1 MESHEKNAL
10 DWEPIRVAI
19 FPMNIYEDEQ
29 GKYLIQ
35 VVLEK
40 AKAKIQGTL
49 NVRRAKGTLKLAR
62 PCLVRWSGGMHA
74 GKCQS
79 YGPAAYACMSSGL
92 QEIPHAHIQEQEVC
106 PTPSECQILAGGP
119 GIPDADLA
127 LYVNI
132 VDCGLGISGTQ
143 AYATACNM
151 DENDKPVSGVIN
163 FCNGRIDTRP
173 EKLQEEVQTALHEI
187 IHVLGFS
194 FDRIPFYRFPDGK
207 PRTERGPNGR
217 PLWRG
222 DYRDILRPDSINR
235 KIAEEHGLVKIENR
249 TGTETVFLSLPSVTS
264 FVKQHFGCADA
275 PGAALERT
283 GGDGTAGSHWEDSF
297 FRFELMTGRIK
308 KQRTVLSGLTL
319 ALLEDTGWY
328 RTQPEQAEILH
339 WGKGSGCTLFAERC
353 LQQMEQFPAVLAGS
367 IPGYFCESK
376 NDQCTWDFQGF
387 GRCLLP
393 EEAMNFSLTASEL
406 DSLNSFLAETC
417 PVVKEYTDSDCT
429 VELSDGVNR
438 NYLGETYGVES
449 RCFHNAPL
457 ANKWR
462 GTRRPGCY
470 KRACVQVDNASS
482 LQMYVWAGN
491 KLVNCTAGGKHTVEG
506 FQNDFECPD
515 PIFIPR
521 YCRPSHR
528 QEDWAPFTS
537 VAEIPSAFGVSREW
551 QSLWLLLSLIT
562 HLLK

>member
-1 MESHEKNAL
+1 MEQYETNTPA
-10 DWEPIRVAI
+10 WEPIRVAI
-19 FPMNIYEDEQ
+19 FPMNIKENEQ

-40 AKAKIQGTL
+40 AKAKLQNTL
-49 NVRRAKGTLKLAR
+49 KVRRVNETLKIAR
-62 PCLVRWSGGMHA
+62 PCLVRWSGGLHA

-79 YGPAAYACMSSGL
+79 YGSAAHACRSSGL

-106 PTPSECQILAGGP
+106 PTFSACQILAGGP

-132 VDCGLGISGTQ
+132 VDCGPGLGGTQ

-151 DENDKPVSGVIN
+151 DEKDKPVSGVLN
-163 FCNGRIDTRP
+163 FCDGRIDTSP
-173 EKLQEEVQTALHEI
+173 GKLQEEVQTALHEI

-194 FDRIPFYRFPDGK
+194 FDRIPFYRFPDGR
-207 PRTERGPNGR
+207 PRTERGLNGR

-222 DYRDILRPDSINR
+222 DYRDIIRTDSTNR
-235 KIAEEHGLVKIENR
+235 KIAEELGLLKVDNR
-249 TGTETVFLSLPSVTS
+249 TGAETVYLSLPSVTS
-264 FVKQHFGCADA
+264 FVKQHFGCADI

-297 FRFELMTGRIK
+297 FRFELMTSRIK

-328 RTQPEQAEILH
+328 RTQHEQAELLQ
-339 WGKGSGCTLFAERC
+339 WGKGSGCTLFLERC
-353 LQQMEQFPAVLAGS
+353 LRQMGQYPAVLVGS

-376 NDQCTWDFQGF
+376 TDQCTWDFQGF

-393 EEAMNFSLTASEL
+393 KKATNSSLTASEL

-417 PVVKEYTDSDCT
+417 PVVKEYSNSDCT
-429 VELSDGVNR
+429 VELLDGVNR
-438 NYLGETYGVES
+438 DYLGEAYGIES
-449 RCFHNAPL
+449 RCFRNAPL
-457 ANKWR
+457 ANNWS

-470 KRACVQVDNASS
+470 KRACVQADNASS
-482 LQMYVWAGN
+482 LQLYVWVGSR
-491 KLVNCTAGGKHTVEG
+491 LVNCTAGGKHKVEG

-515 PIFIPR
+515 PVFIPR
-521 YCRPSHR
+521 YCRPSHG
-528 QEDWAPFTS
+528 QEDWASYTS
-537 VAEIPSAFGVSREW
+537 LAEIPPDFGVSDEW

-562 HLLK
+562 HLLR